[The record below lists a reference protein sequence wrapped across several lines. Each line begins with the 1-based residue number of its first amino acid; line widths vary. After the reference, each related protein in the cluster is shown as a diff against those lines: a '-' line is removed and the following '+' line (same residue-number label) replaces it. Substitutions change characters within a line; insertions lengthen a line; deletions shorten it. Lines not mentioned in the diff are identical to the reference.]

1 MKAYFALILCV
12 LISSIA
18 FAQRKRAAQP
28 GFTSFVIAYPNTR
41 TIERKQIVQAQAEV
55 KNNTLNVVFVLDDEA
70 MLQLNNI
77 SLSLINDTMLH
88 TTEVKIVW
96 IGQET
101 TMVSDRPV
109 KLTIKKLDAD
119 ANKQIRVHAIGRVAD
134 KKGRQ
139 TFEMQFVGALPA
151 YESIKEYQSDIKE

>member
-1 MKAYFALILCV
+1 
-12 LISSIA
+12 
-18 FAQRKRAAQP
+18 
-28 GFTSFVIAYPNTR
+28 
-41 TIERKQIVQAQAEV
+41 
-55 KNNTLNVVFVLDDEA
+55 
-70 MLQLNNI
+70 
-77 SLSLINDTMLH
+77 MLH